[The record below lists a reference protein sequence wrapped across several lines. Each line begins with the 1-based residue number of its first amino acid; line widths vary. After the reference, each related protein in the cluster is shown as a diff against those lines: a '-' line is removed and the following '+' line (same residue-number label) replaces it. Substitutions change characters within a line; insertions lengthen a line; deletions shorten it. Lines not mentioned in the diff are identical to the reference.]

1 MIQLIVAQ
9 RLTSS
14 MYFEANRRPGDVVW
28 LNTEAIARY
37 LIESG
42 LCKLPVAPPEAP
54 ASAPHEAKPAAPEF
68 RKSVGEAGLRS
79 IVSPSST
86 AHGRVRLSRSS
97 AAVLVSPQR
106 I

>member
-14 MYFEANRRPGDVVW
+14 MYFEANRKPGDVVW
-28 LNTEAIARY
+28 VNTEAIARD

-42 LCKLPVAPPEAP
+42 LCRLPVAPPEPPIVPNEAP
-54 ASAPHEAKPAAPEF
+54 AP
-68 RKSVGEAGLRS
+68 RKSYGEAGHRS
-79 IVSPSST
+79 IASPSSSER
-86 AHGRVRLSRSS
+86 GRARLSSSS
-97 AAVLVSPQR
+97 AAALLSAHR

>member
-14 MYFEANRRPGDVVW
+14 MYFEANRKPGDVVW
-28 LNTEAIARY
+28 VNTEAIARE

-42 LCKLPVAPPEAP
+42 LCRLPVAPQEAP
-54 ASAPHEAKPAAPEF
+54 REERPAIEF
-68 RKSVGEAGLRS
+68 RKSYGEAGLRS